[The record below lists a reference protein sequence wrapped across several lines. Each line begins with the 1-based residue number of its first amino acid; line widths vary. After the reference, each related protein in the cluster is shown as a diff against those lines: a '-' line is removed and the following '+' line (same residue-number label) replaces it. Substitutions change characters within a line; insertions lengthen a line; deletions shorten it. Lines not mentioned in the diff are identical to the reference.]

1 MAYLVL
7 VEQENDEKEA
17 VEEVDGAGE
26 RGLSEGILV
35 ISVAATTG
43 EIIGGSCEITSLSW
57 TWRHSSS
64 LNFFLG
70 LHLLMQ
76 EPIFELDSLCLWD

>member
-35 ISVAATTG
+35 ISATTG

-76 EPIFELDSLCLWD
+76 EPIFDLDSLCLCD